1 MWWLEWEMLSSGYV
15 CAFQCL
21 LRHNVDARHHG
32 KCDEIDWSNLARGDI
47 RKAKKKYCLSCLCLC
62 VDRKWCAWIGVIKCI
77 VRKIRRKLCRSSS
90 DVVRA
95 QLTENGVQTDT
106 FRAYRLL
113 SALSKPYAVQFCFS
127 TIFISITHTMP
138 RQIHIMQDLLPVVIV
153 VSCAYHIIH
162 FRLPSIFNH
171 CSVHWY
177 DDNSIAAR
185 VCVMLG
191 IVMYPLTWRYQ

>member
-1 MWWLEWEMLSSGYV
+1 MIRVRDAEQWLCVCVSVLVTPQCRRATSWQMWWNWLVKFSKRWYTKS
-15 CAFQCL
+15 
-21 LRHNVDARHHG
+21 
-32 KCDEIDWSNLARGDI
+32 
-47 RKAKKKYCLSCLCLC
+47 KKKILFVMFMFMCWSKM
-62 VDRKWCAWIGVIKCI
+62 VAWIGVIKCI

-90 DVVRA
+90 YVVRA

-113 SALSKPYAVQFCFS
+113 SALPKPYAVQFCFS

-177 DDNSIAAR
+177 DDNSIAVR